1 MSKGKNLETM
11 YPEDKGEGEDDD
23 DDDDGEGKGVTFRH
37 FYFRY
42 FYFRHLYFRYFYLSI
57 FLFSTFLLST
67 FFFRPKF
74 SESLHYNLSNQSQE
88 KIIQA
93 IAVSQK

>member
-1 MSKGKNLETM
+1 M

-42 FYFRHLYFRYFYLSI
+42 FYLSI
-57 FLFSTFLLST
+57 FSLSTFLLST

-74 SESLHYNLSNQSQE
+74 RESLHYNLSNQSQE